1 MPDVHSLEASVRD
14 AFDALEEAND
24 AIQSADSADDSVDVE
39 ALEAAFADAERNH
52 QSAIEKLERARRVEE
67 ARSALPVAPAEDDVA
82 DVPAKRASVSVGNEP
97 LVYRSVNEG
106 GTTSFFADV
115 YASRKGDPAAAER
128 LDRHSRQA
136 AELRVN
142 PNSTDGTGGDFV
154 FPVYLMAQWLKLARA
169 GRPFA
174 NAVNQ
179 QQLPLG
185 TDSIN
190 LPGISAG
197 ATVAKQTD
205 GASVSSTDITTKTVT
220 IPVNTAAGQQDFS
233 RQLFDRTIAAGMG
246 IDQVIFDD
254 LARAY
259 ATTIDAACLA
269 GTGTNEATGI
279 LNTSGL
285 LTSTYTAGTPTLG
298 GLYAKI
304 ADAIQQIHA
313 TRFLPP
319 TAIVMHPRRWAFAL
333 SALDGSNRPLIV
345 PQAGGNQSINAE
357 GALSQVASE
366 NIVGSIQGLP
376 VIVDSSIPTN
386 NYGTNLQAVTTTS
399 ASSSSSTTL
408 AVTSG
413 TGIVNGM
420 TAVGTGIPAGTTV
433 SSGGGTTSLTLS
445 ASATV
450 ASGATVTFGGGQDTV
465 LVTRLEDL
473 YLYEDGAPRLRI
485 FEETLSGTL
494 QIRAQVYGYYGF
506 TAARYA
512 AASAKINGTGLAAPT
527 FT

>member
-1 MPDVHSLEASVRD
+1 MPSKTEQLQAEVRD
-14 AFDALEEAND
+14 AFT
-24 AIQSADSADDSVDVE
+24 
-39 ALEAAFADAERNH
+39 ALEAAADAIQAADPSDEAVDVDALEAVFAEAERSH
-52 QSAIEKLERARRVEE
+52 KGAVELLERAERIE
-67 ARSALPVAPAEDDVA
+67 AARAALPVAPAEDDK
-82 DVPAKRASVSVGNEP
+82 PAERSRVSVGNEP
-97 LVYRSVNEG
+97 LVYRAHEEG
-106 GTTSFFADV
+106 GKASFFADV
-115 YASRKGDPAAAER
+115 YASRKGDPSAAER
-128 LDRHSRQA
+128 LERHSRQA

-154 FPVYLMAQWLKLARA
+154 FPVYLMSEWLKLARA

-174 NAVNQ
+174 NAVNNK
-179 QQLPLG
+179 QLPLG

-190 LPGISAG
+190 LPGISTG
-197 ATVAKQTD
+197 ASVAKQID
-205 GASVSSTDITTKTVT
+205 GGSVSSTDVTTKTVT

-233 RQLFDRTIAAGMG
+233 RQLFDRTIASGMG
-246 IDQVIFDD
+246 IDQIIFDD

-259 ATTIDAACLA
+259 ATVIDNACLN
-269 GTGTNEATGI
+269 GTGTNEATG
-279 LNTSGL
+279 LLSTSGV
-285 LTSTYTAGTPTLG
+285 LTSTYTDSSPTLG
-298 GLYAKI
+298 GLYKKI
-304 ADAIQQIHA
+304 ADSIQQIHS
-313 TRFLPP
+313 TRFMPP
-319 TAIVMHPRRWAFAL
+319 TAIVMHPRRWAFCLA
-333 SALDGSNRPLIV
+333 ALDGQNRPLIV
-345 PQAGGNQSINAE
+345 PAAGGNQAINAD
-357 GALSQVASE
+357 GLLAQVASE

-386 NYGTNLQAVTTTS
+386 NFGTNPQVATTTS

-450 ASGATVTFGGGQDTV
+450 ASGATVTFGGGQDPV

-512 AASAKINGTGLAAPT
+512 AASAKITGTGLAAPT
-527 FT
+527 FA